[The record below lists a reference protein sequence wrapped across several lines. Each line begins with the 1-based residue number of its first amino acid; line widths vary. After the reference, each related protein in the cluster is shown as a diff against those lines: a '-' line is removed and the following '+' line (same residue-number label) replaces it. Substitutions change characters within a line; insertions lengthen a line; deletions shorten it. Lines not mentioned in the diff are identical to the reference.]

1 MDLKSGY
8 PYWTVKNGLIA
19 NFPPL
24 QRDLRCDVV
33 VLGAGITG
41 SLIAQSLCEAGLD
54 VVVLEKRDAGW
65 GSTAASTALLQYEI
79 DTDLVDLSKRYGEDR
94 AVGVYKA
101 CEQAIRDVEPL
112 AHAVRG
118 SGFRR
123 MSSLYY
129 ASRPWHAQRVRAEGE
144 LRKRRGFALEI
155 LDRDALNEGFG
166 IAASVAL
173 LTEVAAQIDP
183 YRTAIGILQ
192 QLEKRGVGVFDRTA
206 VETWQAKSNGIHLQT
221 DRGIAVR
228 CKHLVLATGYE
239 SQCLLRQRVASNR
252 SSYAMVTEPVAAGL
266 GWLARTLV
274 WESARPYLYM
284 RSTADGRLLM
294 GGEDDRIDLPARRDR
309 AVLGKSR
316 RIIRKVR
323 KLLPEL
329 DIEESF
335 AWAGTFA
342 ETDDGLPFFGPH
354 AQHGPR
360 VHFAMAYGGNGI
372 AYSMIGAELIRRRIL
387 RRAHPLMRFLS
398 FERLAGS

>member
-24 QRDLRCDVV
+24 QRDMRCDVV
-33 VLGAGITG
+33 VVGAGITG

-79 DTDLVDLSKRYGEDR
+79 DTDLVDLSKQYGEDR
-94 AVGVYKA
+94 AVSVYKA
-101 CEQAIRDVEPL
+101 CEQAIRGIEPL

-118 SGFRR
+118 SGFRP

-129 ASRPWHAQRVRAEGE
+129 ASRPWHAQRVRVEGE
-144 LRKRRGFALEI
+144 LRRRRGFALEI
-155 LDRDALNEGFG
+155 LDRDALKEGFG
-166 IAASVAL
+166 IAASAAL
-173 LTEVAAQIDP
+173 LTKVAAQIDP
-183 YRTAIGILQ
+183 YRMAIGILQ
-192 QLEKRGVGVFDRTA
+192 QLEKRGAGVFDRTA
-206 VETWQAKSNGIHLQT
+206 VETWQAKSSGIHVQT
-221 DRGIAVR
+221 DREFTVR

-239 SQCLLRQRVASNR
+239 SQSLLRQRVASNR
-252 SSYAMVTEPVAAGL
+252 SSYAMVTEPVSAGL
-266 GWLARTLV
+266 GWLAHTLV

-284 RSTADGRLLM
+284 RNTADGRLLM
-294 GGEDDRIDLPARRDR
+294 GGEDDRVDLPARRDR

-372 AYSMIGAELIRRRIL
+372 AYSMIGADLIQRRIL

>member
-8 PYWTVKNGLIA
+8 PYWTVKNGLIV

-94 AVGVYKA
+94 AVSVYQA
-101 CEQAIRDVEPL
+101 CEQAIGDIEPL

-118 SGFRR
+118 AGFRR

-129 ASRPWHAQRVRAEGE
+129 ASRPWHAQRIRAEGE
-144 LRKRRGFALEI
+144 LRKRRGFDLEV
-155 LDRDALNEGFG
+155 LDRDALHERFG
-166 IAASVAL
+166 IPASAAL
-173 LTEVAAQIDP
+173 LTKVAAQIDP

-192 QLEKRGVGVFDRTA
+192 RLEKRGVGVFDRTA
-206 VETWQAKSNGIHLQT
+206 VETWQTKSNGIHLQT
-221 DRGIAVR
+221 DREIGVR

-239 SQCLLRQRVASNR
+239 SQSFLRQRVASNR
-252 SSYAMVTEPVAAGL
+252 SSYAMVTEPVEAGL

-294 GGEDDRIDLPARRDR
+294 GGEDDRVDLPARRDR

-316 RIIRKVR
+316 RIIQKVR

-387 RRAHPLMRFLS
+387 RQAHPLMRFLS
-398 FERLAGS
+398 FERLTGS